1 MGGLGG
7 WSLCRVARFWGEWS
21 GVNAGLVLSAVVVCE
36 SRIFSLSLLATVRG
50 GTSFL
55 CPKRQRNEAKKA
67 LLNHAT
73 LSVHSVQFLFIG
85 APKARCSP
93 ERRMCEPL
101 LLANPDTN
109 TLRPVRSRASTLAKE
124 PPRPHASFR
133 FRFLVRWLRGLN
145 SCFRRQ
151 RHLAYWYFRIGTSF
165 LGGLTAWTTRLF
177 SPTTGSRIFAV
188 LFPEELARWFE
199 ARAHLV
205 VGRPRIAR
213 GAPWAGSITGGEA
226 CGYPC
231 SEKEGLTHP
240 PLWRAPCFWGT
251 YE

>member
-1 MGGLGG
+1 LVPGLAVRVYAGLLG
-7 WSLCRVARFWGEWS
+7 SRFSGRSRCRVAAF
-21 GVNAGLVLSAVVVCE
+21 GLSRLHE
-36 SRIFSLSLLATVRG
+36 SDFLFITVSHCAWRHVISLSKATK
-50 GTSFL
+50 
-55 CPKRQRNEAKKA
+55 KRSKENAF
-67 LLNHAT
+67 NHAT